1 MTNPVANKI
10 FLNPIST
17 SSRELINSR
26 IPPEN
31 IKNPIIR
38 INGLLRPILAKHRS
52 KKISDFFCF
61 YLLYKPEKKAI
72 NITDKIAIDPENA
85 VFEAVKN
92 SGIPKF
98 SIIGTPV
105 AAIQALKFQLPT
117 YAKFER
123 TAKMTKNLF
132 KNVTGLSK

>member
-10 FLNPIST
+10 FLSPIST

-38 INGLLRPILAKHRS
+38 INGLLRPILAIHRS
-52 KKISDFFCF
+52 KKICFFLF
-61 YLLYKPEKKAI
+61 LFFYKPEKKAI

-105 AAIQALKFQLPT
+105 AAIHALKFELT
-117 YAKFER
+117 
-123 TAKMTKNLF
+123 T
-132 KNVTGLSK
+132 